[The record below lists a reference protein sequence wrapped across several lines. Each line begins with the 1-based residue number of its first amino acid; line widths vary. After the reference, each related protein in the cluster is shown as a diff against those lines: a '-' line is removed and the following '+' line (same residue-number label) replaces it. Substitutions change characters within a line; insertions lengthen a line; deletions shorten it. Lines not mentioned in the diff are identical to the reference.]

1 MNKSL
6 PSSFSRSLS
15 LPPGSAVP
23 PGVTAAAGSPAGM
36 PLPPAALAVRRQM
49 VPPPR
54 NPYLESQWE
63 KLSASMANLNTYK
76 KVRIPKIS
84 RILLEEKKAFCRL
97 NFKKLVTNR
106 ILSARQF
113 FWGRFTMRF
122 DDRKFLLLVHILFR
136 KFIRYKTEMI
146 ANFSNIQNDM

>member
-15 LPPGSAVP
+15 LPPGAAVP
-23 PGVTAAAGSPAGM
+23 PGVTAAGSPAGV

-63 KLSASMANLNTYK
+63 KLSSSMANLNTYK
-76 KVRIPKIS
+76 KVRIPKK
-84 RILLEEKKAFCRL
+84 RIIMLEEKKGFM
-97 NFKKLVTNR
+97 
-106 ILSARQF
+106 SSQF
-113 FWGRFTMRF
+113 
-122 DDRKFLLLVHILFR
+122 
-136 KFIRYKTEMI
+136 
-146 ANFSNIQNDM
+146 